1 MIWSLSGLVA
11 GAEGEIMASKSG
23 VLASCLLVGLL
34 ATVAAAEP
42 GAEFWSS
49 DFYSVGLAGRVHA
62 FAECDGMLVIGGD
75 LTAAGGVLVDGMAAW
90 DGHTWQAFA
99 GGVDG
104 WVAAMLVHDGDLF
117 VAGAF
122 ESAGGVEAHNIA
134 RWDGVQWHP
143 LGAGGDGIEALVVY
157 DGRLVALGD
166 FSATVG
172 AAGVKL
178 AAWDGVAWTALG
190 TGPSMGS
197 VGSLHAAVVHGGS
210 LVVGGSWTG
219 DGPFHLLAA
228 WDGVAWSTPYL
239 NPGEYGGVWPDW
251 EIRSLAVYQGALVAG
266 GHFSYGV
273 WTTEDYFTGV
283 ARWDGAAW
291 VGLGHG
297 LAARTS
303 FDYDTH
309 SIRCLFE
316 FAGDLIAGGIIC
328 QVEYP
333 WADTGIARWDGV
345 QWHDMDLGVG
355 QGWDRYSDG
364 SVEAAIVWRERLV
377 VGGDFRVAGA
387 SQAVECN
394 SIARWQDDTWQSVG
408 PWGWGQQYPMHGVA
422 QYGGDVI
429 VGGLRL
435 TPQGPE
441 PLGDMPAYAPL
452 ALLAHDGLLIAGG
465 MFTSVGSVPAL
476 HVASWD
482 GTSWSAMG
490 NGVPA
495 VVEALGAYQGEL
507 FAGPYR
513 WTGSAWVNELQT
525 NGTVYALC
533 EWNGDLY
540 AAGDFSTARG
550 VAAAGIV
557 RWDGTSCHALGAG
570 LTGGTADGYALA
582 VYGGELIVGGS
593 FYYAGGVRAWHIA
606 SWDGAAF
613 HDFAPGLRS
622 ANSWYG
628 VYSLAVSG
636 SQLFAGGRITHV
648 DLDLV
653 GIGRFD
659 GQQWH
664 TLGSGIAG
672 DPANLN
678 AFDLLVA
685 NHTLWIAGAFSTAGG
700 RPSSHVA
707 AWSDPAVLDP
717 PSGVTVTPAAIVSLT
732 ASPNPFNPRT
742 KIAFTLPHAGDAVL
756 TVYDLA
762 GRRVATLVDAPLPE
776 GPSSF
781 DWDGRDDV
789 GRALPSGVY
798 LVRLR
803 QAQTIQ
809 RCQVTLVR

>member
-1 MIWSLSGLVA
+1 M
-11 GAEGEIMASKSG
+11 MKSG
-23 VLASCLLVGLL
+23 VLASCLLALL
-34 ATVAAAEP
+34 LTPATAAAP
-42 GAEFWSS
+42 GSEFWSS
-49 DFYSVGLAGRVHA
+49 DYFRVGMAGRVRA
-62 FAECDGMLVIGGD
+62 FADYDSLLVIGGD
-75 LTAAGGVLVDGMAAW
+75 LTAAGSVLVDALAAW
-90 DGHTWQAFA
+90 DGYAWQAFA

-104 WVAAMLVHDGDLF
+104 SVAAMLVHDGDLF

-122 ESAGGVEAHNIA
+122 GSAGGVAAHNIA
-134 RWDGVQWHP
+134 RWDGGQWHP
-143 LGAGGDGIEALVVY
+143 LGAGGEGIEALVVH

-172 AAGVKL
+172 AAGAKL
-178 AAWDGVAWTALG
+178 AAWDGAAWTALG
-190 TGPSMGS
+190 DGPSMGS
-197 VGSLHAAVVHGGS
+197 VGSLHAAVVHDGT
-210 LVVGGSWTG
+210 LVVGGSWTSN
-219 DGPFHLLAA
+219 GPFNLLAA
-228 WDGVAWSTPYL
+228 WDGAAWSTPYA
-239 NPGEYGGVWPDW
+239 NPGEYMGPLEEW

-297 LAARTS
+297 LSAPTPFETDA
-303 FDYDTH
+303 H

-316 FAGDLIAGGIIC
+316 FAGDLIAGGIIG
-328 QVEYP
+328 EIGGS
-333 WADTGIARWDGV
+333 TGIARWDGA

-355 QGWDRYSDG
+355 QGWDNYSVGTVD
-364 SVEAAIVWRERLV
+364 AAIAWRERLI
-377 VGGDFRVAGA
+377 VGGDFHAAGVDH
-387 SQAVECN
+387 AVECN
-394 SIARWQDDTWQSVG
+394 YIARWQDDTWHAMG

-422 QYGGDVI
+422 QFGGDVI
-429 VGGLRL
+429 VGGVRL
-435 TPQGPE
+435 TPQGPG

-465 MFTSVGSVPAL
+465 MFTSVGDVPAL
-476 HVASWD
+476 HVAAWD
-482 GTSWSAMG
+482 GASWSAMG
-490 NGVPA
+490 SGVPA
-495 VVEALGAYQGEL
+495 VVEALGTYQGDL
-507 FAGPYR
+507 FAGPFR

-525 NGTVYALC
+525 NGPVYALC

-550 VAAAGIV
+550 VPAAGIV
-557 RWDGTSCHALGAG
+557 RWDGTFCHALGSG
-570 LTGGTADGYALA
+570 LTHLNGNQMDGYALA
-582 VYGGELIVGGS
+582 VYGGDLVVGGN
-593 FYYAGGVRAWHIA
+593 FYRAGGVAAWHIA

-613 HDFAPGLRS
+613 HDFAPGLRG

-659 GQQWH
+659 GARWH

-672 DPANLN
+672 DASDLN

-685 NHTLWIAGAFSTAGG
+685 DRTLYIAGAFHTAGG

-717 PSGVTVTPAAIVSLT
+717 ASGVTVTPTAAVSLT

-742 KIAFTLPHAGDAVL
+742 KIAFTLPRAGDAVL
-756 TVYDLA
+756 AVYDLA
-762 GRRVATLVDAPLPE
+762 GRRVATLVEGPLPA
-776 GPSSF
+776 GPTSL
-781 DWDGRDDV
+781 DWDGRDDA
-789 GRALPSGVY
+789 GRVQPSGVY
-798 LVRLR
+798 LVHLR
-803 QAQTIQ
+803 QAQTIR

>member
-1 MIWSLSGLVA
+1 MSRSGILTC
-11 GAEGEIMASKSG
+11 
-23 VLASCLLVGLL
+23 CLLAGLL
-34 ATVAAAEP
+34 TAAAAAEP

-49 DFYSVGLAGRVHA
+49 DFYSVGLAGPVRA
-62 FAECDGMLVIGGD
+62 FAEYDGMLVIGGD
-75 LTAAGGVLVDGMAAW
+75 LTAAGGVLVDALAAW

-99 GGVDG
+99 GGVG
-104 WVAAMLVHDGDLF
+104 GSVAAMLVHDGDLF

-122 ESAGGVEAHNIA
+122 GSAGGVSAHNIA
-134 RWDGVQWHP
+134 RWDGGQWHP
-143 LGAGGDGIEALVVY
+143 LGAGGDGIEALVVH

-172 AAGVKL
+172 AAGAKL
-178 AAWDGVAWTALG
+178 AAWDGAAWTALG
-190 TGPSMGS
+190 DGPSMGS

-210 LVVGGSWTG
+210 LVVGGSWDTTG
-219 DGPFHLLAA
+219 AFQLIAA
-228 WDGVAWSTPYL
+228 WDGAAWSTPYA
-239 NPGEYGGVWPDW
+239 NPGEYMGPFEDW

-266 GHFSYGV
+266 GHFRHDDEATG
-273 WTTEDYFTGV
+273 DYFSGV

-297 LAARTS
+297 LSAPTP
-303 FDYDTH
+303 FENDVH

-316 FAGDLIAGGIIC
+316 FAGDLIAGGAIC
-328 QVEYP
+328 QNEIPLDY
-333 WADTGIARWDGV
+333 TGIARWDGA

-355 QGWDRYSDG
+355 SGWDRYSSG
-364 SVEAAIVWRERLV
+364 QVAAAIVWRERLI
-377 VGGDFRVAGA
+377 VGGDFRVAGVDRD
-387 SQAVECN
+387 VECN
-394 SIARWQDDTWQSVG
+394 NIARWLDDTWQPMG

-429 VGGLRL
+429 VGGARL

-452 ALLAHDGLLIAGG
+452 ALIAHDGLLVAGG
-465 MFTSVGSVPAL
+465 MFTSVGDVPAL
-476 HVASWD
+476 HVAAWD
-482 GTSWSAMG
+482 GASWSAIG
-490 NGVPA
+490 SGVSA
-495 VVEALGAYQGEL
+495 VVEALGTYRGEL
-507 FAGPYR
+507 FAGPFR

-525 NGTVYALC
+525 NGPVYALC
-533 EWNGDLY
+533 EWGGDLY
-540 AAGDFSTARG
+540 AAGDFTTARG

-557 RWDGTSCHALGAG
+557 RWDGTSCHALGSG
-570 LTGGTADGYALA
+570 LTHLNGNQMDGYALA
-582 VYGGELIVGGS
+582 VYGGDLVVGGN
-593 FYYAGGVRAWHIA
+593 FYRAGDVAVWHIA
-606 SWDGAAF
+606 SWDGTAF
-613 HDFAPGLRS
+613 HDFAPGLRG

-628 VYSLAVSG
+628 VFSLAVAG

-672 DPANLN
+672 DPSDLN

-685 NHTLWIAGAFSTAGG
+685 DRTLWVAGAFHTAGG

-707 AWSDPAVLDP
+707 AWSDPAVLGS
-717 PSGVTVTPAAIVSLT
+717 PSGVTGPPAAVVSLT

-742 KIAFTLPHAGDAVL
+742 TIAFTLPQAGDTMLA
-756 TVYDLA
+756 VYDLA
-762 GRRVATLVDAPLPE
+762 GRRVATLVEAPLPE
-776 GPSSF
+776 GPTSL
-781 DWDGRDDV
+781 DWDGRDDA

>member
-1 MIWSLSGLVA
+1 MLKL
-11 GAEGEIMASKSG
+11 G
-23 VLASCLLVGLL
+23 VLASCLLALL
-34 ATVAAAEP
+34 VIPAAAADP

-49 DFYSVGLAGRVHA
+49 NYFRVGLEGPVSA
-62 FAECDGMLVIGGD
+62 FAEYDSLLVIGGD
-75 LTAAGGVLVDGMAAW
+75 LTAAGGVLVDALAAW
-90 DGHTWQAFA
+90 DGHAWQAFA

-104 WVAAMLVHDGDLF
+104 SVAAMLVHDGDLY

-122 ESAGGVEAHNIA
+122 ASAGGVAAHNIA
-134 RWDGVQWHP
+134 RWDGGQWHP
-143 LGAGGDGIEALVVY
+143 LGGGGEGIEALVVY
-157 DGRLVALGD
+157 NGRLVALGD

-172 AAGVKL
+172 AAGAKL
-178 AAWDGVAWTALG
+178 AAWDGAAWTALG
-190 TGPSMGS
+190 DGPSMGS
-197 VGSLHAAVVHGGS
+197 VGSLHAAVVHGGT

-219 DGPFHLLAA
+219 DGPFNLLAA
-228 WDGVAWSTPYL
+228 WDGAAWLTPYA
-239 NPGEYGGVWPDW
+239 NPGQYGGPLEEW
-251 EIRSLAVYQGALVAG
+251 EIRSLAVYQGSLVAG

-273 WTTEDYFTGV
+273 WTTEDYFTGI

-297 LAARTS
+297 LSAPTPFETDA
-303 FDYDTH
+303 H

-328 QVEYP
+328 Q
-333 WADTGIARWDGV
+333 ADIPLASTGIARWDGA
-345 QWHDMDLGVG
+345 QWHDMDQGVG

-364 SVEAAIVWRERLV
+364 SVEAAIVWRERLI

-387 SQAVECN
+387 DGAVECN
-394 SIARWQDDTWQSVG
+394 SIVRWQDDTWHAIG

-429 VGGLRL
+429 VGGVRL

-441 PLGDMPAYAPL
+441 PLGDMPASAPL
-452 ALLAHDGLLIAGG
+452 ALLAHGELLIAGG
-465 MFTSVGSVPAL
+465 MFTSVGDVPAL
-476 HVASWD
+476 HVAAWD
-482 GTSWSAMG
+482 GASWSAMG
-490 NGVPA
+490 GGVPA
-495 VVEALGAYQGEL
+495 VVEALGEYQGEL

-525 NGTVYALC
+525 NGPVYALC

-557 RWDGTSCHALGAG
+557 RWDGTSCHALGTG
-570 LTGGTADGYALA
+570 LTHLNGNQMDGYALA
-582 VYGGELIVGGS
+582 VYGGSLVVGGN
-593 FYYAGGVRAWHIA
+593 FYRAGGVAVWHLA
-606 SWDGAAF
+606 SWDGADF
-613 HDFAPGLRS
+613 HDFAPGLRG

-628 VYSLAVSG
+628 VYSLAVAG
-636 SQLFAGGRITHV
+636 IQLFAGGRITHV

-659 GQQWH
+659 GAQWH

-672 DPANLN
+672 DPSDWN

-685 NHTLWIAGAFSTAGG
+685 DHTLYLAGAFNLAGG

-707 AWSDPAVLDP
+707 AWGDPAVLDP
-717 PSGVTVTPAAIVSLT
+717 VSGVTGSPVTVASLA

-742 KIAFTLPHAGDAVL
+742 KIALTLPQTGDAVL
-756 TVYDLA
+756 AVYDLA
-762 GRRVATLVDAPLPE
+762 GRRVAVLVEGALPA
-776 GPSSF
+776 GPTSL
-781 DWDGRDDV
+781 DWDGRDGD

-803 QAQTIQ
+803 QGETA
-809 RCQVTLVR
+809 RGCRVTLVR